1 VFVNLVGCY
10 LPANMAA
17 RPESVRNTDSYHH
30 GNLRGALIA
39 AALELEPEHGP
50 LGVSLRELSRRVG
63 VSHAAAYHHFA
74 SKEALVSA
82 VAEQGFAILVAQ
94 LDAELDGETDAF
106 FSLIALGVTYTR
118 FAIHNESLF
127 RFMYG
132 TSPSTAGP
140 LEAHHTEVLA
150 RFRTVADRAIVD
162 ELVKRGQGE
171 RAAAQFWSTVHGLAS
186 LVVSGALDGAPRS
199 RATKRTPK
207 QRERRALDLV
217 RATVVGML
225 FGTRPPDS
233 KWRPHPPGRASRV
246 EP

>member
-1 VFVNLVGCY
+1 
-10 LPANMAA
+10 MAA
-17 RPESVRNTDSYHH
+17 RPESVRTSVRTADSYHH
-30 GNLRGALIA
+30 GNLRDALIA
-39 AALELEPEHGP
+39 AALDLEPEHGP
-50 LGVSLRELSRRVG
+50 LGVSLREVSRRVG

-82 VAEQGFAILVAQ
+82 VAEQGFAVLVTQ
-94 LDAELDGETDAF
+94 LDDELGREADAF
-106 FSLIALGVTYTR
+106 FSLISLAVAYTR
-118 FAIHNESLF
+118 FAMLNASLF

-132 TSPSTAGP
+132 TSPATAGP
-140 LEAHHTEVLA
+140 LEVHHAEVLA
-150 RFRTVADRAIVD
+150 RFRTVADRAITD

-199 RATKRTPK
+199 KAAKRTPK
-207 QRERRALDLV
+207 QRERRALDLA

-233 KWRPHPPGRASRV
+233 KWRPHPPGRTSRA